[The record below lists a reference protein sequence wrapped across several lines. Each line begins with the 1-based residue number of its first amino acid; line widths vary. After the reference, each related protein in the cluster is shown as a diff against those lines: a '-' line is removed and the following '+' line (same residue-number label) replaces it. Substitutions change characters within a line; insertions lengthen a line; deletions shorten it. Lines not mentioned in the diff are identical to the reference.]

1 MSAVAVSDAKEP
13 ALGRDGRD
21 VIAIGGSAGAF
32 EALRSLLRDLPADLP
47 ATVLI
52 AVHTSPDA
60 PGLLAEILDGVG
72 PWRAGMAEEG
82 QRLQR
87 GRIYVAPPDR
97 HLLVMND
104 HLHVRRGPRENRS
117 RPAIDPLFRSA
128 AVCCS
133 SRVIGVLLSGM
144 LNDGTSG
151 LRAIQRCRG
160 LTVVQDPRDAAF
172 PEMPRNALAHVAV
185 DHVVPL
191 AGIPPLLSKLAGSP
205 APPPLAEVPEDIHV
219 EALIAAQELTVM
231 PDQHRL
237 GPLSPL
243 ACPDCHGTMVE
254 IREGDLLRVRCH
266 TGHAFTLETLRLAE
280 TEAWERTMHA
290 AMRAQ
295 QEQAMLARRIAAEAD
310 AKGLVRSA
318 EDFTRRGRDY
328 EEGAEVIRQLLAR
341 GNGDLPID

>member
-1 MSAVAVSDAKEP
+1 MNAVAVPDAKEA
-13 ALGRDGRD
+13 ALGGDGHD

-32 EALRSLLRDLPADLP
+32 DALRSLVRDLSPDLP

-60 PGLLAEILDGVG
+60 PGLLAEVLDGIG
-72 PWRAGMAEEG
+72 PWPVGMAEEG
-82 QRLQR
+82 QRIER

-97 HLLVMND
+97 HLLVMSD

-172 PEMPRNALAHVAV
+172 PEMPRHALAHVAV

-191 AGIPPLLSKLAGSP
+191 AELAPLLLELARSP
-205 APPPLAEVPEDIHV
+205 RPPPLAEAPKEIHV

-237 GPLSPL
+237 GQLSPL
-243 ACPDCHGTMVE
+243 ACPDCHGSMVE
-254 IREGDLLRVRCH
+254 IQDGDLLRFRCH
-266 TGHAFTLETLRLAE
+266 TGHAFTLETLRLAKC
-280 TEAWERTMHA
+280 EAWERTLYA

-295 QEQAMLARRIAAEAD
+295 QEHAMLARRIAAEAD

-341 GNGDLPID
+341 GNGDLLID